1 MTKRKT
7 KPISKKLTA
16 RFHIALT
23 TKEHELFKKAA
34 KEKKLSVS
42 NYGRKLILNEL
53 GIQ

>member
-1 MTKRKT
+1 MKQRKT
-7 KPISKKLTA
+7 KPIDKKLTA

-23 TKEHELFKKAA
+23 SNEYELFKKAA

-53 GIQ
+53 GI